1 MKPLN
6 RENTH
11 TASDRPVKILQ
22 FGTGNF
28 LRGFIDWAV
37 DILNEKTDFNGDIQI
52 VQPHGKSPATA
63 LNEQEGLYHVIT
75 RGFQNGKV
83 IDEVR
88 LITSVRS
95 AINPY
100 LEYESFLALAD
111 KPELRLMV
119 SNTTEAGIY
128 FDPKDK
134 QPEDVPV
141 SFPGKLTALLY
152 RRFSVF
158 QGDPSKGLIHLPCEL
173 IEQNGQKLKE
183 TILQYARLWNLG
195 TAFESWVN
203 DHNIFCN
210 TLVDRIVPG
219 YPQEDAQEMVERIG
233 YKDDLMVMTE
243 PFHLW
248 IIEGPQSLERE
259 FPISQTG
266 LDIYFADDLTPY
278 RTRKVR
284 ILNGAHTAM
293 VPLAYLKGLRTVRE
307 AVEDPFI
314 GDFLTHTIYSE
325 IAPTLDL
332 PKEEL
337 EKFAQ
342 DVIERFKN
350 PFIKHLLK
358 DIALNSVSKFQVRI
372 LPSLLEYYRRKNELP
387 EHLVLSFAALIVFY
401 RGNYAGQSFPVRDT
415 PEVVDFLQEVW
426 ENKDS
431 HTIAT
436 RVLAQTAFWQQDLNS
451 IAGLTDLLADKI
463 SVLLS
468 EEN

>member
-1 MKPLN
+1 
-6 RENTH
+6 
-11 TASDRPVKILQ
+11 
-22 FGTGNF
+22 
-28 LRGFIDWAV
+28 
-37 DILNEKTDFNGDIQI
+37 
-52 VQPHGKSPATA
+52 
-63 LNEQEGLYHVIT
+63 
-75 RGFQNGKV
+75 
-83 IDEVR
+83 
-88 LITSVRS
+88 
-95 AINPY
+95 
-100 LEYESFLALAD
+100 
-111 KPELRLMV
+111 
-119 SNTTEAGIY
+119 
-128 FDPKDK
+128 
-134 QPEDVPV
+134 
-141 SFPGKLTALLY
+141 
-152 RRFSVF
+152 
-158 QGDPSKGLIHLPCEL
+158 
-173 IEQNGQKLKE
+173 
-183 TILQYARLWNLG
+183 
-195 TAFESWVN
+195 
-203 DHNIFCN
+203 
-210 TLVDRIVPG
+210 
-219 YPQEDAQEMVERIG
+219 
-233 YKDDLMVMTE
+233 
-243 PFHLW
+243 
-248 IIEGPQSLERE
+248 
-259 FPISQTG
+259 

-401 RGNYAGQSFPVRDT
+401 RGNYAGQSLPVRDT

>member
-6 RENTH
+6 RKNANIT
-11 TASDRPVKILQ
+11 SDRPVKILQ

-37 DILNEKTDFNGDIQI
+37 DILNEKTSFNGDIQL

-75 RGFQNGKV
+75 RGFQNGQV
-83 IDEVR
+83 VEEER
-88 LITSVRS
+88 LITSIRS

-111 KPELRLMV
+111 NPELRLMV

-128 FDPKDK
+128 FDLKDE
-134 QPEDVPV
+134 QPGMVPI

-152 RRFSVF
+152 RRFLVF
-158 QGDPSKGLIHLPCEL
+158 QGDPAKGLIHLPCEL

-183 TILQYARLWNLG
+183 TILQYAHLWNLG
-195 TAFESWVN
+195 TPFENWIN

-219 YPQEDAQEMVERIG
+219 FPRENAQEISEKIG
-233 YKDDLMVMTE
+233 FKDDLMVMAE

-248 IIEGPQSLERE
+248 IIEGDPSLERE
-259 FPISQTG
+259 FPIGETG
-266 LDIYFADDLTPY
+266 LDVYFAEDLTPY

-293 VPLAYLKGLRTVRE
+293 VPLAYLRGLRTVRE

-314 GDFLTHTIYSE
+314 GDFLTETIYSE
-325 IAPTLDL
+325 IIPTLDL
-332 PKEEL
+332 PKGEL

-342 DVIERFKN
+342 DVTERFKN
-350 PFIKHLLK
+350 PFIKHQLR
-358 DIALNSVSKFQVRI
+358 DIALNSVSKFQVRV

-401 RGNYAGQSFPVRDT
+401 RGNYAGQSLPVRDT
-415 PEVVDFLQEVW
+415 PEVVDFFQEVW
-426 ENKDS
+426 KEENIS
-431 HTIAT
+431 TLINI
-436 RVLAQTAFWQQDLNS
+436 VLAHRAFWKEDLTY
-451 IAGLTDLLADKI
+451 IAGLSDLLEEKI
-463 SVLLS
+463 TLLLS
-468 EEN
+468 N